1 MGWSSANSI
10 FDPVARTFIDCDV
23 PAETRTRVLAVLIKA
38 LQDGDWDTAD
48 ESLDEFKHDLA
59 IVDAFRQNGIYLTCD
74 AESDDRWCEKEHG
87 HQGDH
92 SNWNGETWPQTAEAG

>member
-23 PAETRTRVLAVLIKA
+23 PAETKTRVLTVLIKA

-48 ESLDEFKHDLA
+48 ESLDEFKHDEA
-59 IVDAFRQNGIYLTCD
+59 IVDAFRQNGVVTTCD
-74 AESDDRWCEKEHG
+74 AENHDGSLDCELETG

-92 SNWNGETWPQTAEAG
+92 RDWQGHTWNEES